1 MGAARLHCLPT
12 QNDRIVGAR
21 QQEHVGRTVLPRQM
35 AALYE
40 DRTGS
45 RARDDASGLHH
56 GVQTLGRGVDAGQ
69 DTRLGDVGSHDLC
82 QAEQLVHHGPRR
94 PVSHERRPARG
105 DHDRVDN
112 DAACPMAAQALRNC
126 AGDPGA

>member
-1 MGAARLHCLPT
+1 
-12 QNDRIVGAR
+12 
-21 QQEHVGRTVLPRQM
+21 M

-56 GVQTLGRGVDAGQ
+56 GVQALGCSIDAGQ
-69 DTRLGDVGSHDLC
+69 DTCLGNVGSHDLR
-82 QAEQLVHHGPRR
+82 QAEQLVHHDPRR
-94 PVSHERRPARG
+94 PVGHERRPARG

-112 DAACPMAAQALRNC
+112 DVACLMAAQALRNR
-126 AGDPGA
+126 AGDPSA